1 MHKHRVSSFILL
13 GMAYHPTFMTKY
25 TTSLG
30 PRTTLSICEYT
41 DGGCKVFFAQS
52 FYKKQE
58 DSSGERCLSMNTEA
72 WYKIEQS
79 LWQIEQVVEDI
90 KNGGDSKLDLEIS
103 DDIRLRINATFPFI
117 NIRKFWSP
125 PNGKDKIPT
134 ADGVCVKFD
143 EYTVL
148 KNVIPTISSLLPEQK
163 SGKSRQS

>member
-13 GMAYHPTFMTKY
+13 GMAYQSTFMTKY

-30 PRTTLSICEYT
+30 PRTTLSIREYT
-41 DGGCKVFFAQS
+41 DGRCKVFFAQS

-103 DDIRLRINATFPFI
+103 DDIRLRINATFPSSISENFGHLQMER
-117 NIRKFWSP
+117 IRYP
-125 PNGKDKIPT
+125 PLMEF
-134 ADGVCVKFD
+134 A
-143 EYTVL
+143 
-148 KNVIPTISSLLPEQK
+148 
-163 SGKSRQS
+163 